1 MSNLHPNPSN
11 DRSPGNKGFRRKE
24 EYCIISEVYHVCDHA
39 PKFMVKPN
47 GQKILCSDNAFTIYD
62 LYDFVEV
69 LYVCVFSFFK
79 VVFNDDVFM
88 KKKNKK
94 NGL

>member
-1 MSNLHPNPSN
+1 
-11 DRSPGNKGFRRKE
+11 
-24 EYCIISEVYHVCDHA
+24 
-39 PKFMVKPN
+39 MVKPN